1 MKYAPAG
8 SLKKAGIFLLIIKR
22 EELKSMA
29 SPKARQVVLGVCG
42 SIAAYK
48 AGDIIRRLQD
58 GHCEVTV
65 IMTREAGEFITPLTL
80 SSLSG
85 KSVHSDM
92 FERDS
97 WRMAHIAL
105 ARSADIVLIAPAT
118 ANIIGKL
125 ANGLAD
131 DLLTTFVI
139 TTRAPVFIAP
149 AMNDEMYAN
158 GIVRENCSRLKKH
171 GFKFIEPVKG
181 KLACG
186 TTGVGHLAEVEDIVK
201 EILNTKS

>member
-1 MKYAPAG
+1 MRSVQEG
-8 SLKKAGIFLLIIKR
+8 LLKKAGTSLLSTMMRKR
-22 EELKSMA
+22 KRMP
-29 SPKARQVVLGVCG
+29 SPKIRQIVLGVCG

-48 AGDIIRRLQD
+48 AGDIVRRLQD
-58 GHCEVTV
+58 NHCEVTV
-65 IMTREAGEFITPLTL
+65 IMTQGGTQFITPLTL

-85 KSVHSDM
+85 KNVYSDM
-92 FERDS
+92 FDRDA
-97 WRMAHIAL
+97 WRMAHIEL
-105 ARSADIVLIAPAT
+105 AKSTDIILIAPAT

-139 TTRAPVFIAP
+139 TSRAPVYIAP

-158 GIVRENCSRLKKH
+158 KIVRENCDKLKKH

-186 TTGVGHLAEVEDIVK
+186 TVGVGHLAEVEDIIK
-201 EILNTKS
+201 AITGK

>member
-1 MKYAPAG
+1 MANPQT
-8 SLKKAGIFLLIIKR
+8 KK
-22 EELKSMA
+22 
-29 SPKARQVVLGVCG
+29 VVLGVCG

-48 AGDIIRRLQD
+48 AGDMIRRLQD
-58 GHCEVTV
+58 HGCDVSV
-65 IMTREAGEFITPLTL
+65 IMTREAQEFITPLTL

-85 KSVHSDM
+85 KDVHTGM
-92 FERDS
+92 FEGNS
-97 WRMAHIAL
+97 WKMSHIVL
-105 ARSADIVLIAPAT
+105 AKEADVVLIAPAT
-118 ANIIGKL
+118 ANVIGKL

-139 TTRAPVFIAP
+139 TSRAPVWIAP

-158 GIVRENCSRLKKH
+158 AIVQENCAKLKKH

-186 TTGVGHLAEVEDIVK
+186 VVGVGHLAEVEDIVK
-201 EILNTKS
+201 AVLA

>member
-1 MKYAPAG
+1 MPN
-8 SLKKAGIFLLIIKR
+8 
-22 EELKSMA
+22 
-29 SPKARQVVLGVCG
+29 PKVKQVVLGVCG

-58 GHCEVTV
+58 KHCAVTV
-65 IMTREAGEFITPLTL
+65 IMTKEAAEFITPLTL

-85 KSVHSDM
+85 KNVYSDM
-92 FERDS
+92 FDKYS
-97 WRMAHIAL
+97 WRMAHIEL
-105 ARSADIVLIAPAT
+105 ARDADIVLIAPAT

-125 ANGLAD
+125 ASGMCD

-139 TTRAPVFIAP
+139 ASRATVFIAP
-149 AMNDEMYAN
+149 AMNDAMYAN
-158 GIVRENCSRLKKH
+158 PIVRENCAKLKKH

-186 TTGVGHLAEVEDIVK
+186 TVGVGHLAEVEDIVK
-201 EILNTKS
+201 AVAGGSS

>member
-1 MKYAPAG
+1 MPN
-8 SLKKAGIFLLIIKR
+8 LK
-22 EELKSMA
+22 
-29 SPKARQVVLGVCG
+29 PKQVVLGVCG

-58 GHCEVTV
+58 NHCEVTV
-65 IMTREAGEFITPLTL
+65 IMTKEAAQFITPLTL

-85 KSVHSDM
+85 KNVHSDM
-92 FERDS
+92 FDNSS
-97 WRMAHIAL
+97 WRMAHIEL
-105 ARSADIVLIAPAT
+105 ARTADIVLIAPAT
-118 ANIIGKL
+118 ANVIGKL
-125 ANGLAD
+125 ASGLAD

-139 TTRAPVFIAP
+139 TSRSPIFIAP

-158 GIVRENCSRLKKH
+158 GIVRDNCAKLKKH

-186 TTGVGHLAEVEDIVK
+186 TVGIGHLAEVEDIVK
-201 EILNTKS
+201 VILKN

>member
-1 MKYAPAG
+1 MP
-8 SLKKAGIFLLIIKR
+8 R
-22 EELKSMA
+22 
-29 SPKARQVVLGVCG
+29 PKTKQVVLGVCG

-48 AGDIIRRLQD
+48 SGDIIRRLQD
-58 GHCEVTV
+58 NGCDVTV

-85 KSVHSDM
+85 KNVYSDM
-92 FERDS
+92 FDKDA
-97 WRMAHIAL
+97 WRMAHIEL
-105 ARSADIVLIAPAT
+105 ARLADIVLVAPAT
-118 ANIIGKL
+118 ANCIGKL
-125 ANGLAD
+125 ANGLSD

-139 TTRAPVFIAP
+139 TTRAPVFVAP

-158 GIVRENCSRLKKH
+158 GIVRENCAKLKKH

-186 TTGVGHLAEVEDIVK
+186 TIGIGHLAEVEDIIK
-201 EILNTKS
+201 AILKK

>member
-1 MKYAPAG
+1 MQK
-8 SLKKAGIFLLIIKR
+8 IKR
-22 EELKSMA
+22 MP
-29 SPKARQVVLGVCG
+29 SPKTKQVVLGVCG

-58 GHCEVTV
+58 AHCEVTV
-65 IMTREAGEFITPLTL
+65 IMTREAERFITPLTL

-85 KSVHSDM
+85 RAVHSDM
-92 FERDS
+92 FDKDS
-97 WRMAHIAL
+97 WRMAHIEL
-105 ARSADIVLIAPAT
+105 ARSAELVLIAPAT
-118 ANIIGKL
+118 ANVIGKL
-125 ANGLAD
+125 ANGVSD

-139 TTRAPVFIAP
+139 TTRAPIFIAP

-158 GIVRENCSRLKKH
+158 RIVKDNCAKLKKY

-186 TTGVGHLAEVEDIVK
+186 TTGIGHLAEVEDIVGVVAK
-201 EILNTKS
+201 W